1 MILTIYCNI
10 PTLIGPLLSYHQSK
24 YYPHSPNNHYY
35 LPILI
40 ILSLPCSPYSQWC
53 HFLTLYTCHTTTS
66 ILSTSTTPPIL
77 YIPPLALPLLHILHT
92 HHIISIIL
100 PTITIPVLLYT
111 PNSPHN
117 YMHIFILMVP
127 ILAYYKQSLYDH
139 FQIPWINY
147 IITKIFSSILTN
159 ATPTIFSIL
168 TIIST
173 LNIQPLPYSL

>member
-1 MILTIYCNI
+1 MQYSYTHWTITIIPPKQILPPLTKQPLLPTHTDHTITTMLPILTIMPFPY
-10 PTLIGPLLSYHQSK
+10 T
-24 YYPHSPNNHYY
+24 
-35 LPILI
+35 
-40 ILSLPCSPYSQWC
+40 LSLPYHYFHTFHIHHTTNTIYSSTCFTTTTYSPYSPY
-53 HFLTLYTCHTTTS
+53 HKYHTS
-66 ILSTSTTPPIL
+66 NNHL
-77 YIPPLALPLLHILHT
+77 
-92 HHIISIIL
+92 
-100 PTITIPVLLYT
+100 PVLLYT

-159 ATPTIFSIL
+159 ATPTIFSVL